1 MSAPSKIYAAI
12 VDNRLDASFL
22 EKSVSG
28 KKYPEFVRKDHILD
42 FVKLAY
48 GKVSMNPFDC
58 SEAFEELIESIES
71 L

>member
-1 MSAPSKIYAAI
+1 MRSPSKIYAAT
-12 VDNRLDASFL
+12 VDNKLDASYL
-22 EKSVSG
+22 KRYMDGEE
-28 KKYPEFVRKDHILD
+28 YPEFIRKDHVMDL
-42 FVKLAY
+42 VKLAY